1 MIRWSL
7 TALFALLISLPVRAD
22 YGAAERA
29 YANGDI
35 EGALRE
41 YEKRAVEG
49 SGEALFT
56 LGVIYGRGVD
66 VPQDLVESYKWM
78 CLAAL
83 KGTEDAARRAR
94 ILTRPL
100 NHNQIR
106 EAEKLAVQWLSEN
119 PQGVPFK
126 SCYQPG

>member
-1 MIRWSL
+1 MIRW
-7 TALFALLISLPVRAD
+7 LFSTLFVVFVALPVRAD
-22 YGAAERA
+22 FGSAERA
-29 YANGDI
+29 YADGDI

-41 YEKRAVEG
+41 YEKRAAEG

-66 VPQDLVESYKWM
+66 VPQDLAESYKWM

-83 KGTEDAARRAR
+83 KGTEHAARRAR

-100 NHNQIR
+100 SHSQIR
-106 EAEKLAVQWLSEN
+106 EAERLAAQWLSEN